1 MMLCEMEFV
10 RTHPSAVLPKRN
22 TPEDSGFDLS
32 SVEDLVL
39 QPGERRAID
48 TGWKINMGPNWEGQI
63 RPRSGQ
69 TLKRG
74 LGVLNSPG
82 TIDAPF
88 FGQLKVIA
96 INLDSFPIHITVGE
110 RIAQLVPM
118 PVYPAVAT
126 EVPKFTRV
134 FGSRNENGYG
144 SSGRV

>member
-1 MMLCEMEFV
+1 MSNCEMEFV
-10 RTHPSAVLPKRN
+10 RTHPSAILPKRN
-22 TPEDSGFDLS
+22 TEEDSGFDLS

-48 TGWKINMGPNWEGQI
+48 TGWMVNMGPGWEGQI

-82 TIDAPF
+82 TIDAPY

-96 INLDSFPIHITVGE
+96 INLSSFPIHIKVGE
-110 RIAQLVPM
+110 RVAQLVPM
-118 PVYPAVAT
+118 PVYKASAV
-126 EVPKFTRV
+126 EVEVFSRSFGTR
-134 FGSRNENGYG
+134 GENGYG